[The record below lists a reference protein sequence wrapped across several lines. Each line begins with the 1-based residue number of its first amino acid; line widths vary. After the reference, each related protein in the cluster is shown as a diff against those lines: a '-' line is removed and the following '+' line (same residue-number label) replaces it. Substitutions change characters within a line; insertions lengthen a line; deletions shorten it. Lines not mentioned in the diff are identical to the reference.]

1 MIDMAG
7 TLYIVPTPIGN
18 LGDMTLRAKETLER
32 VDFVAAEDTR
42 VGGKLLMLLGIKKPL
57 VSYHEHSSRNAM
69 ESVIE
74 RIASGE
80 SCALI
85 TDAGTP
91 AVSDPGEKLV
101 AACAQSG
108 IPVCALPGACAAITA
123 LSASGLVS
131 RRFCFEGFLPENA
144 TERKERIAELAR
156 EKRTFILYI
165 SPHDAESYL
174 KELASA
180 FGSRKCVLAK
190 ELTKLHERYFRGTAE
205 SLCEE
210 FSALSAPEKK
220 GEYVFI
226 CEGMPEEE
234 AFWKNMTVVEHVEHY
249 ISLGLSKMDACKQVS
264 RDRGVGKGEIYKIIN
279 T

>member
-1 MIDMAG
+1 MNG

-18 LGDMTLRAKETLER
+18 LGDMTDRAKETLNT

-57 VSYHEHSSRNAM
+57 LSYHEHSGRAIYDSI
-69 ESVIE
+69 IE
-74 RIASGE
+74 KLRAGE
-80 SCALI
+80 NGALI

-101 AACAQSG
+101 AACVETG
-108 IPVCALPGACAAITA
+108 ITVCALPGACAAITA
-123 LSASGLVS
+123 ISASGLAS
-131 RRFCFEGFLPENA
+131 RRFCFEGFLPENKR
-144 TERKERIAELAR
+144 ERRERIGELSR

-165 SPHDAESYL
+165 SPHDAEGYL
-174 KELASA
+174 KELAEA
-180 FGSRKCVLAK
+180 LGDRKCMLAK
-190 ELTKLHERYFRGTAE
+190 ELTKVHERFFRGTAKGI
-205 SLCEE
+205 SEE
-210 FSALSAPEKK
+210 FSRLTPPEKK
-220 GEYVFI
+220 GEYVMV

-234 AFWKNMTVVEHVEHY
+234 AFWAEMSIEEHVKHY

>member
-1 MIDMAG
+1 MNG

-18 LGDMTLRAKETLER
+18 LGDMTDRAKETLGN

-57 VSYHEHSSRNAM
+57 LSYHEHSGRAICDSI
-69 ESVIE
+69 IE
-74 RIASGE
+74 RLNSGE

-101 AACAQSG
+101 AACVDAG
-108 IPVCALPGACAAITA
+108 ITVCALPGACAAITA
-123 LSASGLVS
+123 ISASGLAS
-131 RRFCFEGFLPENA
+131 RRFCFEGFLPENKR
-144 TERKERIAELAR
+144 ERRERISELSR

-165 SPHDAESYL
+165 SPHDAEDYL
-174 KELASA
+174 KELAEA
-180 FGSRKCVLAK
+180 LGERKCMLAK
-190 ELTKLHERYFRGTAE
+190 ELTKVHERFFRGTAKGIA
-205 SLCEE
+205 EE
-210 FSALSAPEKK
+210 FSRLTPPEKK
-220 GEYVFI
+220 GEYVMV

-234 AFWKNMTVVEHVEHY
+234 AFWAEMSIEEHVEHY